1 MCQGKEVDLRV
12 SANCNAFSM
21 GEIREFRISIQGLV
35 TETRTKTT
43 FRAGVKSGPY
53 RTATVDDV
61 FKVRTRGDATG

>member
-1 MCQGKEVDLRV
+1 M
-12 SANCNAFSM
+12 
-21 GEIREFRISIQGLV
+21 V

-61 FKVRTRGDATG
+61 FKVRTRGDATGYDRSTCFPEYKEGHKNALP

>member
-1 MCQGKEVDLRV
+1 MQ
-12 SANCNAFSM
+12 SATHFQWAISGNF
-21 GEIREFRISIQGLV
+21 EFRFKGLV

-61 FKVRTRGDATG
+61 IKVRTRGDATGWEHMFP